1 MRDLLFLAHR
11 FPYPPNKGDK
21 IRSFNILRQL
31 SKRFRIHLGCFVDD
45 RDDMRHIGALK
56 AYCVEVFCRPLERT
70 TKIGRGAA
78 GLCRGK
84 SISESCYYDRA
95 MAKWVGHTLDKFDI
109 KDVFVFCSTMGPYAL
124 NVPRGARVIIDL
136 VDVDSE
142 KWSAYAKAAGWPL
155 NRLYRY
161 EQRRVLEL
169 EKRVASSCG
178 RVLLVSEAE
187 AGLFRSLAP
196 ELSTPVCSLENG
208 VDLEYFDPAI
218 TYSCPFRPDAV
229 PIVFTGMMDYR
240 ANIDA
245 VTWFATEIF
254 PRIRCDHAAAEFWIV
269 GARPVRAVVALERLD
284 GVHVTGAVEDVR
296 PYLARA
302 ACVVAPLRVAR
313 GIQNKVLEA
322 MAMGKAVV
330 VTPAALEGLKAEPG
344 HEVLRAAE
352 AAEFSEAVSG
362 VISGKWRGT
371 GPAARRL
378 VENEY
383 GWAGK
388 LKGLDEAF
396 P

>member
-1 MRDLLFLAHR
+1 
-11 FPYPPNKGDK
+11 
-21 IRSFNILRQL
+21 
-31 SKRFRIHLGCFVDD
+31 
-45 RDDMRHIGALK
+45 
-56 AYCVEVFCRPLERT
+56 
-70 TKIGRGAA
+70 
-78 GLCRGK
+78 
-84 SISESCYYDRA
+84 
-95 MAKWVGHTLDKFDI
+95 
-109 KDVFVFCSTMGPYAL
+109 
-124 NVPRGARVIIDL
+124 
-136 VDVDSE
+136 
-142 KWSAYAKAAGWPL
+142 
-155 NRLYRY
+155 
-161 EQRRVLEL
+161 
-169 EKRVASSCG
+169 
-178 RVLLVSEAE
+178 
-187 AGLFRSLAP
+187 
-196 ELSTPVCSLENG
+196 
-208 VDLEYFDPAI
+208 
-218 TYSCPFRPDAV
+218 
-229 PIVFTGMMDYR
+229 MMDYR